1 MLNSAEWPNLTGYP
15 SLTCSRGANYHLYN
29 QPQSDPIGQL
39 VISSPDLVLAVRGQ
53 IKGGG
58 GRERRKRDLA
68 KYESGPRVNSACSKS
83 DLFLMCTVQSAS
95 AFENAVH

>member
-29 QPQSDPIGQL
+29 QPRSDPIGQL

-53 IKGGG
+53 IKGRGEG
-58 GRERRKRDLA
+58 EEETR
-68 KYESGPRVNSACSKS
+68 SGKIRIWPTRQQRMLQV
-83 DLFLMCTVQSAS
+83 
-95 AFENAVH
+95 